1 MRNYKGEQR
10 TQNAMQERVVK
21 SPPAP
26 VEDELGEQLY
36 CLVEEIIP
44 DDAPKITGMLLELG
58 EEKVRKMIADPI
70 ELKKWILKAKL
81 TLAEDQ
87 GSN

>member
-1 MRNYKGEQR
+1 
-10 TQNAMQERVVK
+10 MQESIVK
-21 SPPAP
+21 SPLAP
-26 VEDELGEQLY
+26 VEDESELGEQLY
-36 CLVEEIIP
+36 CLVEEIVP

-58 EEKVRKMIADPI
+58 EEKVKKMIADPM
-70 ELKKWILKAKL
+70 ELKRWILKAKL